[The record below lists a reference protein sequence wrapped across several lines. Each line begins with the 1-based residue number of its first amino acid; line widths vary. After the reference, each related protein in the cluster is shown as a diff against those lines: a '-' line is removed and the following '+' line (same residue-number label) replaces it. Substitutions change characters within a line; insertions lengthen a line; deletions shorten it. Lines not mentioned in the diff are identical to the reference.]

1 MIVNPQE
8 FNYRFILGSVI
19 VAFMVVAAFGI
30 VNYNDLK
37 SDTDFLRQEK
47 KLLRQE
53 LSSFIDSY
61 DELGTEN
68 DSMKML
74 YDQALLRA
82 RHALD
87 SLNVLKTDVALLSHV
102 QSELMELKKQ
112 SKTWKVDSL
121 NLLIRDLKTDKEQMS
136 RALIE
141 QTIES
146 DQLRV
151 QNKYLS
157 EMIKAGNRIYA
168 NSFRAAAQRLESDAQ
183 QTVTQRANKAD
194 QIEVCFV
201 LGKNPLAE
209 SGKKE
214 LYLQIVGPDNNVIND
229 KGAVNFGELSLIFSS
244 RMEVEY
250 DRTDLEICEIIPNSE
265 AFKKGS
271 YYISVFEK
279 ERRLGGTRLELE

>member
-183 QTVTQRANKAD
+183 LTVTQRANKAD